1 MSLISAKGY
10 ENAGVG
16 HLIIKKTGELWVSIK
31 DVGDGLGV
39 KNISDLVL
47 KEIYG
52 AYGKKELTKE
62 EIKCYKMT
70 EREIFKK
77 FVKISKDRLNTK
89 SNKKVF
95 VKNTIMTNIINHCK
109 GEKKEV

>member
-10 ENAGVG
+10 KNAGIG

-39 KNISDLVL
+39 KSISDLLL

-52 AYGKKELTKE
+52 TYGKK
-62 EIKCYKMT
+62 
-70 EREIFKK
+70 
-77 FVKISKDRLNTK
+77 N
-89 SNKKVF
+89 
-95 VKNTIMTNIINHCK
+95 
-109 GEKKEV
+109 

>member
-47 KEIYG
+47 KEIQG
-52 AYGKKELTKE
+52 ICGKKELTKE
-62 EIKCYKMT
+62 EIKWYKMT
-70 EREIFKK
+70 EREIFQK
-77 FVKISKDRLNTK
+77 FGKLSED
-89 SNKKVF
+89 
-95 VKNTIMTNIINHCK
+95 
-109 GEKKEV
+109 

>member
-52 AYGKKELTKE
+52 AY
-62 EIKCYKMT
+62 
-70 EREIFKK
+70 
-77 FVKISKDRLNTK
+77 
-89 SNKKVF
+89 
-95 VKNTIMTNIINHCK
+95 
-109 GEKKEV
+109 EKKRINKRRN